1 MPERIFPGRSLG
13 RNTLT
18 AELHWGGQERELL
31 KGQERIHS
39 TRAAGGGGG
48 ANNTRKTLKSP
59 VANRSSSVTS
69 DNGLG
74 RRKTARL
81 QRDDSFQRKWAS
93 AKEGYRMEEK
103 APF

>member
-39 TRAAGGGGG
+39 TRAAAGG
-48 ANNTRKTLKSP
+48 ANNTRKTLRSP
-59 VANRSSSVTS
+59 LANRSSSVTS

-93 AKEGYRMEEK
+93 AKGYRMEEK